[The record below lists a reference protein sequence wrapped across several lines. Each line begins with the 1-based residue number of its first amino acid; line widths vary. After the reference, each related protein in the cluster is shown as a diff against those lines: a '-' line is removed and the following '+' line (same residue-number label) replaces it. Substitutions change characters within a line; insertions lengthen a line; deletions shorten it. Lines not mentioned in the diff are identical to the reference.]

1 VSIVPEVEAG
11 ADRGDRLALIQRW
24 YLRAGLFIL
33 PLAYSWGTFDPYV
46 LPKLLVARIL
56 VIGLLALFIARVL
69 MTRALVVKRTP
80 LDVPLLAFV
89 GSAALSTVFAYNQ
102 NVAVFGIYS
111 RYDGLL
117 TILTYAALFWLSVQ
131 AVADAG
137 EARALMWALLAS
149 GYIVAAIAIFQSISD
164 SLRQNAVVPA
174 YGTLGQK
181 NVLGAFLAI
190 LCPLA
195 YGGLVA
201 ARSRGARVLALNA
214 LAMCGIGLYLTFSRS
229 AWIGVALAAIV
240 VAVWVRGP
248 GLRLGIASAFG
259 IVLLAG
265 GIALLVQAGG
275 LQPERTDL
283 AEFGDRP
290 AVWRASLQLIAS
302 RPILGYGPDTFGLV
316 FPHFQI
322 AALNQQWDK
331 AHAETLQVAAT
342 QGIVGLAAYAL
353 LLVAF
358 VRAFWRGRRNAGAA
372 AIFAAWVGYTATL
385 QVNFSALAA
394 AFPFWIFAA
403 AAMETWGATRTSGV
417 RVPANGRLVTA
428 TGLVGIV
435 VLLALAA
442 VGIVLPYLA
451 DARLLVAV
459 NADYGGRNRDALV
472 PAQQAR
478 MLGPRESVYAVE
490 VGNVVFER
498 SDWAAA
504 REAYGEA
511 AALGTY
517 NRLVY
522 RNLALADRNL
532 GRLVEA
538 RVAAGH
544 AVELDRFDAAN
555 QALLA
560 QLAPRQS

>member
-1 VSIVPEVEAG
+1 MSIVPEVAAG
-11 ADRGDRLALIQRW
+11 ADRGGRVALIQRW

-33 PLAYSWGTFDPYV
+33 PLAYSWGTYDPFV
-46 LPKLLVARIL
+46 LPKLLVARML
-56 VIGLLALFIARVL
+56 VIGLLALFIARV
-69 MTRALVVKRTP
+69 MATRALVVKRTP
-80 LDVPLLAFV
+80 LDLPLLAFT
-89 GSAALSTVFAYNQ
+89 GSAALSTVFAYNL

-117 TILTYAALFWLSVQ
+117 TILTYASLFWLTVQ

-137 EARALMWALLAS
+137 EARKLMWVLLAA
-149 GYIVAAIAIFQSISD
+149 GYAVAAIAIFQSVSD
-164 SLRQNAVVPA
+164 SIRQNALVPA

-181 NVLGAFLAI
+181 NVLGAFLAM

-195 YGGLVA
+195 YGELVA
-201 ARSRGARVLALNA
+201 AKSWGGRVLALNA

-229 AWIGVALAAIV
+229 AWIGVALAAVV

-248 GLRLGIASAFG
+248 GLRFAIAGALG
-259 IVLLAG
+259 IVLVAV
-265 GIALLVQAGG
+265 GIAVLAQAGG

-302 RPILGYGPDTFGLV
+302 RPLLGYGPDTFGLV

-322 AALNQQWDK
+322 ANLHEQWDK

-342 QGIVGLAAYAL
+342 QGVVGLAAYAL

-358 VRAFWRGRRNAGAA
+358 VRAFWRGRANAGATA
-372 AIFAAWVGYTATL
+372 AFAAWVAYTATL
-385 QVNFSALAA
+385 QVNFSTLAA
-394 AFPFWIFAA
+394 AFPFWVFAA
-403 AAMETWGATRTSGV
+403 AAMELWAATRMASG
-417 RVPANGRLVTA
+417 RAPAHRRLV
-428 TGLVGIV
+428 
-435 VLLALAA
+435 AA
-442 VGIVLPYLA
+442 VGLAGVPVVLGLTVFGIALPYVA
-451 DARLLVAV
+451 DASLLVAV
-459 NADYGGRNRDALV
+459 NADYAGRNRDALV
-472 PAQQAR
+472 PARQAR
-478 MLGPRESVYAVE
+478 MVGPRESVYAVE
-490 VGNVVFER
+490 VGNVLFER
-498 SDWAAA
+498 SDWAGA

-511 AALGTY
+511 AVLGTY
-517 NRLVY
+517 NRFVY

-532 GRLVEA
+532 GRLAEA
-538 RVAAGH
+538 RVAAGQ
-544 AVELDRFDAAN
+544 AVALDRFDAAD